1 MARSAWLERRWPIRR
16 GAGLIRLGWLER
28 RWPIR
33 RGAGLTPSEP
43 SSTLDAL
50 GRRCLELARCSVL
63 GPLRRRLVVLLLV
76 ALAAAACGGGDEEA
90 NDTSA
95 TNDEAAPSGTSGG
108 GGSSAQA
115 WPHCVEYQRLLEA
128 IARLDSAD
136 LPAAREGSEGAE
148 FIADLELEN
157 ATTDYEAASSAAV
170 AAAEELAADEA
181 VDSEARLAAETALAA
196 FTAAADA
203 SRFVVYGDSAE
214 PLDTP
219 NYAEAFDLALEAVRR
234 GSGDGQD
241 IDARLATLREE
252 IATLEAEINAELAD
266 AAGATLSERRQEA
279 LAEKRAALNQ
289 FWAAETELEAELA
302 AAAAQRAAFQAELEA
317 AQADLDRAQAELDAY
332 REQLVSAMAELAAAT
347 ADRSRLGAE
356 VAALSSLRDEAH
368 SAAAAADSQLE
379 RALVAARADV
389 ETTAEAARAD
399 AEVQAS
405 ALEAVAAIARGFGDS
420 GSTRDDAAY
429 TAAYDPAYA
438 EARRGLSRGDSS
450 DTAWVIARE
459 AAYASQAAMSQRLD
473 DLAGRAGLDSNIVS
487 AFESSLSAWIAAW
500 PLAGDRGNVSERA
513 AVMDRQPVYDDL
525 AYRAAARL
533 VRVAVAE
540 SVPVAQSVAAAET
553 EDVYWVTGGA
563 AYEAFVAARDR
574 ISAARVDYRGLV
586 HPGTDGIAWNALH
599 VALDIL
605 ENRALAEAADA
616 RNQASQGVAD
626 PETDQRVVNA
636 RAGVEQTVAAV
647 AQAESNLSSAEVAH
661 SEASTEEASRENDV
675 LWLQDN
681 ANATEAWRDSVAD
694 DVKDLE
700 AELSRLELR
709 VTVAGSPVSLE
720 RAQRAAWAA
729 VASVTGC
736 V

>member
-1 MARSAWLERRWPIRR
+1 MLSSWTLRRWP
-16 GAGLIRLGWLER
+16 
-28 RWPIR
+28 
-33 RGAGLTPSEP
+33 
-43 SSTLDAL
+43 
-50 GRRCLELARCSVL
+50 
-63 GPLRRRLVVLLLV
+63 VVLLLV

-90 NDTSA
+90 NDTSDTNEA
-95 TNDEAAPSGTSGG
+95 TAPSGTSG

-136 LPAAREGSEGAE
+136 SPAAREGSEGAE
-148 FIADLELEN
+148 FLADLELEN
-157 ATTDYEAASSAAV
+157 ATTDYEAASSAAA

-181 VDSEARLAAETALAA
+181 ADSEARLAAETALAA
-196 FTAAADA
+196 FAAAADA
-203 SRFVVYGDSAE
+203 SRLVVYGDSAE

-241 IDARLATLREE
+241 IDARLATLQEE
-252 IATLEAEINAELAD
+252 IATLEAEINAELVD
-266 AAGATLSERRQEA
+266 AAEAPLSERRQEA
-279 LAEKRAALNQ
+279 LAEKRVALDQ
-289 FWAAETELEAELA
+289 FWAAVAELE
-302 AAAAQRAAFQAELEA
+302 AAAAQRAAVEAELAAAQAEL
-317 AQADLDRAQAELDAY
+317 DWAQAELDAY
-332 REQLVSAMAELAAAT
+332 QEQLVPAMAELAAAT
-347 ADRSRLGAE
+347 ADRSRLEAE
-356 VAALSSLRDEAH
+356 VATLSSLRDEAY
-368 SAAAAADSQLE
+368 SAAAAAESQLE
-379 RALVAARADV
+379 RALAAARVDA
-389 ETTAEAARAD
+389 EATAEAARAD
-399 AEVQAS
+399 AELQAS

-429 TAAYDPAYA
+429 TAVYDPARA
-438 EARRGLSRGDSS
+438 EARRGMSS
-450 DTAWVIARE
+450 SAARDTAWVIARE
-459 AAYASQAAMSQRLD
+459 AAYASQAAMSRRLD
-473 DLAGRAGLDSNIVS
+473 DLAGRAGLDTNIVS

-500 PLAGDRGNVSERA
+500 PLAEDRGYVSEKA
-513 AVMDRQPVYDDL
+513 AAMDRQPVYDDL

-540 SVPVAQSVAAAET
+540 AVPAAQSVAAAEA
-553 EDVYWVTGGA
+553 EDVYWVAGGG

-574 ISAARVDYRGLV
+574 ISAARVNYRGLS

-616 RNQASQGVAD
+616 RNQASQGAAD

-636 RAGVEQTVAAV
+636 RAAVERATAAV
-647 AQAESNLSSAEVAH
+647 AQAESNLSSADVAH
-661 SEASTEEASRENDV
+661 SEASDEEASRENDV
-675 LWLQDN
+675 IWLEND
-681 ANATEAWRDSVAD
+681 ADVAETRRDSVAD
-694 DVKDLE
+694 DVRDLE
-700 AELSRLELR
+700 AELFGLQ
-709 VTVAGSPVSLE
+709 VPVAVAGSPSSFE